1 MNYTQFAHIP
11 SVAEEHNVK
20 ESCSRTRETQKPADL
35 WHRLIEFQRMPG
47 SHFKLE
53 YLSFE
58 LIIILN
64 VCLFFDCLIHLEIFW
79 SYSTQTTFF
88 YLPPS
93 PLNPFFFPS
102 NPHLT
107 FMYFALWPTEIDWG
121 MLYEHE
127 WRGYILKHGELTT
140 DYDTDNKC
148 FQFTSN
154 HWPSS
159 GRVELLTR
167 V

>member
-20 ESCSRTRETQKPADL
+20 EFCSRTRETQKPADL
-35 WHRLIEFQRMPG
+35 WHRLTEFQRMPE

-53 YLSFE
+53 YLYFE
-58 LIIILN
+58 LKIILN
-64 VCLFFDCLIHLEIFW
+64 LCLFFDNLIHLEIFW

-88 YLPPS
+88 NLPPS
-93 PLNPFFFPS
+93 PWILS
-102 NPHLT
+102 S
-107 FMYFALWPTEIDWG
+107 FAQTPILLSCTLLCDRLRLIEV

-127 WRGYILKHGELTT
+127 WRDYILKHGELTT
-140 DYDTDNKC
+140 DYDTDKNC

-159 GRVELLTR
+159 GRVELPTR
-167 V
+167 A